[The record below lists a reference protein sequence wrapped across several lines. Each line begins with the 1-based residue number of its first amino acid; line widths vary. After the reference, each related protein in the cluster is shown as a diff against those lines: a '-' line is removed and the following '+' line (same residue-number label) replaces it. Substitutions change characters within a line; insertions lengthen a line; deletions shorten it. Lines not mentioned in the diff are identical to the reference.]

1 MKRLIYKLIYFWL
14 NRRLREAEDTFN
26 GMQVDR
32 LVNAT
37 EAIQG
42 EINGTR

>member
-1 MKRLIYKLIYFWL
+1 MKTLIYKLILWWL
-14 NRRLREAEDTFN
+14 NRRLGEAEKTFN

-32 LVNAT
+32 LVIAI

-42 EINGTR
+42 EINANR